1 MTNIYSVIEDLRFR
15 TALLESLE
23 WDEDLLETFLVYFD
37 GEIKKGNDLETF
49 LLDIKEYFGVNTYN
63 IIVNMFKVEIDKIDI
78 YDNEEH

>member
-1 MTNIYSVIEDLRFR
+1 MTDIYSVIEDIRFR

-37 GEIKKGNDLETF
+37 GEIKTGNDLESF

-63 IIVNMFKVEIDKIDI
+63 IIIDMFKVEIDKIDI